1 MFKNLFPINIIKNLC
16 FFFIYSLADHFYFNI
31 KTRTMKFIIIF
42 YILFIFT
49 FSVPTSKFL
58 KFKNKISILILLIA
72 FSYASHKTS
81 LYDLL
86 QKPLGAKANSL
97 VLGTKNAK
105 DLPSIIPNQQ
115 SNSNEDEASIQI
127 RNNWDSGE
135 DYYFQWANQ
144 NRRPV
149 EYLTGRKREVE
160 KVPLPKRDRRINGG
174 LWRSG
179 LVG

>member
-1 MFKNLFPINIIKNLC
+1 
-16 FFFIYSLADHFYFNI
+16 
-31 KTRTMKFIIIF
+31 
-42 YILFIFT
+42 
-49 FSVPTSKFL
+49 
-58 KFKNKISILILLIA
+58 LIA
-72 FSYASHKTS
+72 STYASHKAG
-81 LYDLL
+81 LYELF

-97 VLGTKNAK
+97 VLGTRNAK
-105 DLPSIIPNQQ
+105 DLPSSIPKHQ
-115 SNSNEDEASIQI
+115 SNSNEDEDSIQI

-160 KVPLPKRDRRINGG
+160 KVVLPRRDRRINGG

>member
-1 MFKNLFPINIIKNLC
+1 MS
-16 FFFIYSLADHFYFNI
+16 YSHQKA
-31 KTRTMKFIIIF
+31 R
-42 YILFIFT
+42 
-49 FSVPTSKFL
+49 
-58 KFKNKISILILLIA
+58 
-72 FSYASHKTS
+72 

-86 QKPLGAKANSL
+86 RNQPLVDKLDSI
-97 VLGTKNAK
+97 VLSRRNDK
-105 DLPSIIPNQQ
+105 DVPALIPNLQ
-115 SNSNEDEASIQI
+115 SSSVEDQDFFQV

-135 DYYFQWANQ
+135 DYYFQWASQ

-160 KVPLPKRDRRINGG
+160 KVVLPTRDRRINGG